1 MIVTFCGHR
10 ELSDADGS
18 LRSWLKET
26 VENLILRGADVFY
39 LGGYGDFD
47 RMAASVVRE
56 LKKRYPQVESV
67 LVLPY
72 LDSKMDTSGYDST
85 TYPPLEHVQR
95 RFAISHR
102 NRWMVLQA
110 DVLVAYVICTW
121 GGAYQTLEY
130 ARRKKKEIFLYHS

>member
-10 ELSDADGS
+10 ELSDAEGS
-18 LRSWLKET
+18 LRLWLKDT

-56 LKKRYPQVESV
+56 LKKRCPQVESV

-72 LDSKMDTSGYDST
+72 LDSKMDTSGCDST
-85 TYPPLEHVQR
+85 TYPPLEPYIDALQSPIETAGWSCR
-95 RFAISHR
+95 RTC
-102 NRWMVLQA
+102 WWPM
-110 DVLVAYVICTW
+110 
-121 GGAYQTLEY
+121 
-130 ARRKKKEIFLYHS
+130 